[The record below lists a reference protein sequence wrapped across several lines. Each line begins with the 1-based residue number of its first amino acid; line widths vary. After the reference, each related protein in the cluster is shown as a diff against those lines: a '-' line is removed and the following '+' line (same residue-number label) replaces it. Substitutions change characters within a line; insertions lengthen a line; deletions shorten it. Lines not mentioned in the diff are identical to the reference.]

1 MHYFMGVDAGGTH
14 CRASLYDHNGNTI
27 SAGNVG
33 GANVFSDFVSAV
45 QQINL
50 AIDLAIDNSTLPID
64 KQSLIVGAGCAGG
77 QTQQAQQN
85 LAQWNSPYKHFFM
98 TSDLHASCIAANSGQ
113 DCVVMITGTGSSIA
127 HYHNAQVT
135 QYGGHGFIHGD
146 DASGAWLGLNA
157 VQLLLKSDDNMF
169 QDQQFCSAISQAVG
183 FNYKS
188 KSVNNNTSLD
198 YILSHFESKLASDYA
213 RLAPVIIR
221 LQQAG
226 NKTASALVSQ
236 GVDYLYS
243 ILLSNSLHCGSELFI
258 TGGLAKSY
266 QALLEKKLGQEVQLM
281 QRPAQD
287 GAMLFAKAK
296 MNSPEIV
303 KQINL
308 MDYK

>member
-1 MHYFMGVDAGGTH
+1 MHYFIGVDAGGTH

-27 SAGNVG
+27 SVGNAG
-33 GANVFSDFVSAV
+33 GANVFSDFVSAM

-50 AIDLAIDNSTLPID
+50 AIDLAINNSTLPID
-64 KQSLIVGAGCAGG
+64 KKLLTVGAGCAGG

-85 LAQWNSPYKHFFM
+85 LAQWNPPYRHFFM
-98 TSDLHASCIAANSGQ
+98 TSDLHASCLAANSGR
-113 DCVVMITGTGSSIA
+113 DCVIIITGTGSSIA
-127 HYHNAQVT
+127 HYHNGQVT

-146 DASGAWLGLNA
+146 EASGAWLGLNA
-157 VQLLLKSDDNMF
+157 IQLLLKSDDNLV
-169 QDQQFCSAISQAVG
+169 QDRQFCSAISQALG
-183 FNYKS
+183 MNYKS
-188 KSVNNNTSLD
+188 KSVDTNISVD
-198 YILSHFESKLASDYA
+198 YILSHFKSKLASDYA
-213 RLAPVIIR
+213 QLAPVIIQ

-226 NKTASALVSQ
+226 NTTASRLVSQ

-243 ILLSNSLHCGSELFI
+243 ILLSNSLHCGSELFM

-303 KQINL
+303 NIIN
-308 MDYK
+308 

>member
-1 MHYFMGVDAGGTH
+1 MHYFIGVDAGGSH

-27 SAGNVG
+27 SVGNAG
-33 GANVFSDFVSAV
+33 GANVFSDFVPAM

-50 AIDLAIDNSTLPID
+50 AIDLAINNSMLSID
-64 KQSLIVGAGCAGG
+64 KKSLIVGAGCAGG
-77 QTQQAQQN
+77 QTRQAQQN
-85 LAQWNSPYKHFFM
+85 LAQWNCPYRHFFM
-98 TSDLHASCIAANSGQ
+98 MSDLHASCLAANRGR
-113 DCVVMITGTGSSIA
+113 DCVVMITGTGSSIG

-157 VQLLLKSDDNMF
+157 IQLLLKSDDNLV
-169 QDQQFCSAISQAVG
+169 QDRQFCSAISQALG
-183 FNYKS
+183 MNYKS
-188 KSVNNNTSLD
+188 KSVDNNTSVD
-198 YILSHFESKLASDYA
+198 YILSHFKSKLASDYA
-213 RLAPVIIR
+213 QLAPVIIQ

-226 NKTASALVSQ
+226 NTTASRLVSQ

-243 ILLSNSLHCGSELFI
+243 ILLSNSLHCGSELFM

-303 KQINL
+303 NIIN
-308 MDYK
+308 

>member
-1 MHYFMGVDAGGTH
+1 MHYFIGVDAGGTH

-27 SAGNVG
+27 SVGNAG
-33 GANVFSDFVSAV
+33 GANVFSDFVSAM

-50 AIDLAIDNSTLPID
+50 AIDLAINNSTLPID
-64 KQSLIVGAGCAGG
+64 KKLLTVGAGCAGG

-85 LAQWNSPYKHFFM
+85 LAQWNSPYRHFFM
-98 TSDLHASCIAANSGQ
+98 TSDLHASCLAANSGR
-113 DCVVMITGTGSSIA
+113 DCVIIITGTGSSFA

-146 DASGAWLGLNA
+146 EASGAWLGLNA
-157 VQLLLKSDDNMF
+157 IQLLLKSDDNLV
-169 QDQQFCSAISQAVG
+169 QDRQFCSAISQALG
-183 FNYKS
+183 MNYKS
-188 KSVNNNTSLD
+188 KSVDTNISVD
-198 YILSHFESKLASDYA
+198 YILSHFKSKLASDYA
-213 RLAPVIIR
+213 QLAPVIIR

-226 NKTASALVSQ
+226 NTTASRLVSQ

-243 ILLSNSLHCGSELFI
+243 ILLSNSLHCGSDLFM

-303 KQINL
+303 NIIN
-308 MDYK
+308 